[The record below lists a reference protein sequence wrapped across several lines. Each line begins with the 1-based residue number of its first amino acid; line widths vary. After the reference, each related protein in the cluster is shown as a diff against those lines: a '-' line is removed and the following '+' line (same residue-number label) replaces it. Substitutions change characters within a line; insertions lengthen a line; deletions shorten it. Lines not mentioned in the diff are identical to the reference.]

1 MSFIVLP
8 LLPSWFSEAWIYR
21 EGFVRL
27 STRRFDLSSSKQS
40 DNFVHLTNSSIQKH
54 SAEPEHLSP
63 DSKARASAKGGVFY
77 KGEDNESLLGG
88 SKRTLKWLWQT
99 LADSKKIRSENRAS
113 DTEAGLPSATEL
125 WASIQEL
132 VVKSLL
138 CVDGAIAHQPN
149 AFELFGYDVMLDD
162 AYRPWLIEVNA
173 SPSMA
178 RDHEL
183 DRRVK
188 DPLIRD
194 TVALVDPLP
203 FDRDAL
209 VRTIE
214 RRRTQAGTGASSGGG
229 HKRKSPQAELGL
241 DLRAILKGRLP
252 RQVGETP
259 RFLGNYEPLA
269 PGTDVYTK
277 CAKLKAAVV
286 R

>member
-1 MSFIVLP
+1 M
-8 LLPSWFSEAWIYR
+8 
-21 EGFVRL
+21 
-27 STRRFDLSSSKQS
+27 
-40 DNFVHLTNSSIQKH
+40 HLTNSSIQKH

-77 KGEDNESLLGG
+77 KDEDNESLLGG

-99 LADSKKIRSENRAS
+99 LADSKKVRHENCAF
-113 DTEAGLPSATEL
+113 DKDVGLPSASEL

-178 RDHEL
+178 RDGEL

-194 TVALVDPLP
+194 TIALVDPVP

-209 VRTIE
+209 VQTIE
-214 RRRTQAGTGASSGGG
+214 RRHTQVGPGAPSKSG
-229 HKRKSPQAELGL
+229 HKRKSPQAELRR
-241 DLRAILKGRLP
+241 DLNSILKGRLP
-252 RQVGETP
+252 RLVGETP

-269 PGTDVYTK
+269 PGTEVYAK